1 MRRSMAT
8 MIINGSVIIEH
19 LDSNDFTLTFIC
31 VTKHNCKDEN
41 IMIMKDIYDLR
52 TVKDMAKILVKK
64 NLSKVLQSVR
74 FKFTSHIMLFFKVL
88 VKLI

>member
-19 LDSNDFTLTFIC
+19 LDSNDFTLTFIY

-52 TVKDMAKILVKK
+52 TVKDMAKILVQK
-64 NLSKVLQSVR
+64 N
-74 FKFTSHIMLFFKVL
+74 I
-88 VKLI
+88 